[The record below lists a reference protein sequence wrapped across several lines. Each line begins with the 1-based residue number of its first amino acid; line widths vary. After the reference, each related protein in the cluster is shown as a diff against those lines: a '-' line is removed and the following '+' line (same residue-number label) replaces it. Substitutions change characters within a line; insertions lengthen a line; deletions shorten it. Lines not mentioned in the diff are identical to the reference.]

1 MLTADLAISRQ
12 RGKRIEP
19 HYIAP
24 ADSNYLQV
32 ATDLIALVNQYTGA
46 RREELDEAFEEYIGT
61 GTDFRVL
68 RGFIKLLL
76 DRCELE
82 TAIAVEPTEIRE
94 RLFRKARQHHP
105 IASEETRQ
113 IVVQEVAAELQVA
126 PNELLDNLY
135 ADLPASQRIM
145 AFDEPSATELLE
157 AYNLAQAQAL
167 LYRSLEMRL
176 TLTPQSATSYRQL
189 FEAIKARRLIHT
201 ISGSA
206 ANGYE
211 IRLTG
216 PVAMFH
222 RSQRYGI
229 QMAAFLPVLLLSEGW
244 QLRAEIESKFGGS
257 VFYELSSDDH
267 KYQSSYLSVPTLE
280 NPLTEKLLTGWAK
293 LKSDWTLTTSHE
305 VIDLGETAFVPDFAL
320 KHPNGKI
327 VYLETLGF
335 WTPRYLNQRLL
346 EFTRGRLDNFILVVA
361 EELKG
366 SRDEAVN
373 LPANVLLCK
382 TTFNAK
388 DILPMLSQF

>member
-12 RGKRIEP
+12 RGKQIEP

-24 ADSNYLQV
+24 DDSDYLQV
-32 ATDLIALVNQYTGA
+32 ANDLIALVKQYGEA
-46 RREELDEAFEEYIGT
+46 RREELNQAFEEYIGT

-68 RGFIKLLL
+68 RGLMKLLL
-76 DRCELE
+76 DRCKLK
-82 TAIAVEPTEIRE
+82 TAVAVDPAAIRQ
-94 RLFRKARQHHP
+94 LMFTKARQQHP
-105 IASEETRQ
+105 VTSAEARQ
-113 IVVQEVAAELQVA
+113 AIIQEVATELSVT
-126 PNELLDNLY
+126 PDDLLENLY
-135 ADLPASQRIM
+135 ADLPASQRVM
-145 AFDEPSATELLE
+145 SFDEPTAGELLA

-176 TLTPQSATSYRQL
+176 SLVPQSVVSYRQL

-201 ISGSA
+201 ISGSPTS
-206 ANGYE
+206 GYE
-211 IRLTG
+211 VRLTG

-229 QMAAFLPVLLLSEGW
+229 QMAAFLPVLLLSDGW
-244 QLRAEIESKFGGS
+244 RLRAEIESKFGGS
-257 VFYELSSDDH
+257 VFYELSSAAG
-267 KYQSSYLSVPTLE
+267 KLQSSYVSVPVME
-280 NPLTEKLLTGWAK
+280 NPLAEKLLTGWAK
-293 LKSDWTLTTSHE
+293 LQSEWTLATSRE

-320 KHPNGKI
+320 RHPNGKV

-335 WTPRYLNQRLL
+335 WTPRYLNERLQ
-346 EFTRGRLDNFILVVA
+346 EFRRGGFENFILVVA

-388 DILPMLSQF
+388 DILPLLSQF